1 MSIDLSKYSVR
12 TDIALEDLET
22 NENRAK
28 HIEVSNVSNLEVT
41 KVTISKELEEEYG
54 KKEGLYYTIE
64 TEHIAEQDRDLEN
77 NAIEALGQVLR
88 DMIKELGIKDDD
100 SCLVIGLGNKD
111 ITPDALGPIVST
123 EIIVTNHI
131 FELQPESISDN
142 YRRVYSIVPGVMGQT
157 GIETSDIIKSVVAEI
172 KPGFIIAVDALASR
186 SINRVNRTIQ
196 ITDAGINP
204 GSGVGNSRKEISKDV
219 LGIPVIAIGVP
230 TVVDAISIT
239 SDTID
244 FMLKYLSNELDG
256 GFNKL
261 VPPSNKRLNY
271 DKIDLPDT
279 KLRKELMGEI
289 GLLDDME
296 KREII
301 YEALSP
307 SGLNMMVTP
316 KEVDTSIEMLAEV
329 ISRGIDRA
337 LHKELQQ

>member
-1 MSIDLSKYSVR
+1 MSIDLSKFNIR

-22 NENRAK
+22 NENVEN
-28 HIEVSNVSNLEVT
+28 HIEVTNIRELEVT
-41 KVTISKELEEEYG
+41 KVTISKELEKEYG

-64 TEHIAEQDRDLEN
+64 TDQIAEQDRELETN
-77 NAIEALGQVLR
+77 TIDALGEVLG
-88 DMIKELGIKDDD
+88 DIIQELGIKDED

-111 ITPDALGPIVST
+111 ITPDALGPIVSN
-123 EIIVTNHI
+123 EVIVTNHI
-131 FELQPESISDN
+131 FELQPESITN
-142 YRRVYSIVPGVMGQT
+142 NFRRVFSIVPGVMGQT
-157 GIETSDIIKSVVAEI
+157 GIETSDIIKSVVQEI

-186 SINRVNRTIQ
+186 SISRVNRTIQ

-244 FMLKYLSNELDG
+244 FMLKYLSNEIEG
-256 GFNKL
+256 GFNRL
-261 VPPSNKRLNY
+261 VPTNSKKLNY
-271 DKIDLPDT
+271 NKIDLPESPV
-279 KLRKELMGEI
+279 RKELMGEI
-289 GLLDDME
+289 GLLDDIE

-316 KEVDTSIEMLAEV
+316 KEVDTSIEILAEV
-329 ISRGIDRA
+329 ISRGIDKA
-337 LHKELQQ
+337 LHKELRE